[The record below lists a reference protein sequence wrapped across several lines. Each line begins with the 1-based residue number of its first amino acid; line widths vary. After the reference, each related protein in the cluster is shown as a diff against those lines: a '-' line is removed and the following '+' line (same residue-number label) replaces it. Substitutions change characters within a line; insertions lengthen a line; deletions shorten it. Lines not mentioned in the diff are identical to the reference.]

1 MAATRVHNVV
11 TKKTQ
16 KSFCVFLL
24 QFTYM
29 QLSKES
35 LTDLRS
41 RFIKNYGQ
49 ELSDKLNDEELNEIG
64 NLLLT
69 VLSESLKLKVQQ
81 EPLKS
86 STQQSA

>member
-1 MAATRVHNVV
+1 M
-11 TKKTQ
+11 
-16 KSFCVFLL
+16 L
-24 QFTYM
+24 QFAYM

-41 RFIKNYGQ
+41 RLIKNYGQ

-69 VLSESLKLKVQQ
+69 VLSESLKLRVQQ
-81 EPLKS
+81 ESLK
-86 STQQSA
+86 TTNRQAE

>member
-1 MAATRVHNVV
+1 
-11 TKKTQ
+11 
-16 KSFCVFLL
+16 
-24 QFTYM
+24 M

-35 LTDLRS
+35 LTDLRV
-41 RFIKNYGQ
+41 RLIKSYGQ

-81 EPLKS
+81 ESLKS

>member
-1 MAATRVHNVV
+1 MVATRVHNVV
-11 TKKTQ
+11 TKNTEIIL
-16 KSFCVFLL
+16 CFLL

-35 LTDLRS
+35 LADLRS
-41 RFIKNYGQ
+41 RLIKNYGQ

-81 EPLKS
+81 ESLKS
-86 STQQSA
+86 STQQSE

>member
-1 MAATRVHNVV
+1 M
-11 TKKTQ
+11 
-16 KSFCVFLL
+16 L

-35 LTDLRS
+35 LIDLRS
-41 RFIKNYGQ
+41 RLIKNYGQ

-69 VLSESLKLKVQQ
+69 VLTGTRNAKKWLAKYFGKL
-81 EPLKS
+81 
-86 STQQSA
+86 

>member
-1 MAATRVHNVV
+1 
-11 TKKTQ
+11 
-16 KSFCVFLL
+16 
-24 QFTYM
+24 M

-41 RFIKNYGQ
+41 RLIKSYGQ

-69 VLSESLKLKVQQ
+69 VLSESLKLKVTQ
-81 EPLKS
+81 ESLKT

>member
-1 MAATRVHNVV
+1 
-11 TKKTQ
+11 
-16 KSFCVFLL
+16 
-24 QFTYM
+24 M
-29 QLSKES
+29 QLSNES

-41 RFIKNYGQ
+41 RLVKNYGQ

-64 NLLLT
+64 NFLLT

-81 EPLKS
+81 ESLKS

>member
-1 MAATRVHNVV
+1 MVATRVHNVV
-11 TKKTQ
+11 TKNTEIIL
-16 KSFCVFLL
+16 CFLL

-35 LTDLRS
+35 LADLRS
-41 RFIKNYGQ
+41 RLIKNYGQ

-69 VLSESLKLKVQQ
+69 AHSLNGFVRESF
-81 EPLKS
+81 
-86 STQQSA
+86 